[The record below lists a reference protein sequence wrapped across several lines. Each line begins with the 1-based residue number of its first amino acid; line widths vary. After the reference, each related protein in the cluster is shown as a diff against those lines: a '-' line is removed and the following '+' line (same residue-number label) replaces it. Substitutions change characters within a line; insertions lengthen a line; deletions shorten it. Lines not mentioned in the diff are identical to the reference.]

1 MRGSL
6 SRRRRD
12 TRCKLG
18 ALYRVLHIYGMT
30 DLANQEVGA
39 RLKGEPDR
47 YLVHPYATFH
57 EEICASNLVKIDATA
72 DQFPMERHG

>member
-1 MRGSL
+1 
-6 SRRRRD
+6 
-12 TRCKLG
+12 
-18 ALYRVLHIYGMT
+18 MT